1 MPGYLKDAFIIEKT
15 REIAENE
22 FIFRRSFVI
31 TSDDLWQVFDYINKN
46 SNIVIEEISK
56 EKIVPTT
63 GQDQKVFGI
72 KITKKSEWDE

>member
-46 SNIVIEEISK
+46 SNIVIGEMSK

-63 GQDQKVFGI
+63 WQDQKVFGI